1 MKTFL
6 VLARIGFRNIR
17 RNVRRSLLTILA
29 ISFGLFCL
37 IVFQALKAG
46 LHKEMVSSTL
56 GLDAGTIQVHA
67 AGYEANTAVIQPM
80 ANIAEAKRTLATL
93 GLTRFSER
101 IKSPALLL
109 AGRKSSAIL
118 LAGVLPGDEQQVT
131 FIGRK
136 MVEGSY
142 LAEADRLL
150 LGSPLAVSLG
160 VRSGDE
166 VVLMAQ
172 GMLGRPATRKFV
184 IGGIYQT
191 DLATFDRS
199 HVYLPL
205 PAAQHFLGADEVVT
219 EIALLTEAE
228 RAQSLATALR
238 EKLDPGLFQVS
249 SWQKVA
255 PDLDQLIKLNDATM
269 GLLVFIVFA
278 IVAMGITNTMTTVI
292 FERFREFGILN
303 AIGTGPTA
311 IVSLVVLES
320 LFLGLIATILGL
332 LAGIAACSWLQRYG
346 LDLSSFISANQYFAS
361 GHVLKAHVLAED
373 LVSSALVTLATAI
386 VAGIYPAWKASR
398 MDPVKAL
405 LHN

>member
-1 MKTFL
+1 
-6 VLARIGFRNIR
+6 
-17 RNVRRSLLTILA
+17 
-29 ISFGLFCL
+29 
-37 IVFQALKAG
+37 
-46 LHKEMVSSTL
+46 
-56 GLDAGTIQVHA
+56 
-67 AGYEANTAVIQPM
+67 
-80 ANIAEAKRTLATL
+80 
-93 GLTRFSER
+93 
-101 IKSPALLL
+101 
-109 AGRKSSAIL
+109 
-118 LAGVLPGDEQQVT
+118 
-131 FIGRK
+131 
-136 MVEGSY
+136 
-142 LAEADRLL
+142 
-150 LGSPLAVSLG
+150 
-160 VRSGDE
+160 
-166 VVLMAQ
+166 MAQ

-205 PAAQHFLGADEVVT
+205 PAAQHFLGADEAVT

-228 RAQSLATALR
+228 RAHSLAAALQER
-238 EKLDPGLFQVS
+238 LDPGLFQVS
-249 SWQKVA
+249 SWRKVA

-303 AIGTGPTA
+303 AIGTGPAA

-332 LAGIAACSWLQRYG
+332 VAGIGACAWLQRYG
-346 LDLSSFISANQYFAS
+346 IDLSSFISANQYFAS

-398 MDPVKAL
+398 MDPVRAL